1 MKSKPKMPPAS
12 LRDFASAPEQG
23 PPPAMPQVPP
33 QAPPQ
38 TMPKPPTVKRPPG
51 GMGRTKVMKTGTMKK
66 KAF

>member
-23 PPPAMPQVPP
+23 SPPAMPQAPP
-33 QAPPQ
+33 QA
-38 TMPKPPTVKRPPG
+38 MPKPPTVKRPPG

>member
-1 MKSKPKMPPAS
+1 MPAKKGKMPPAS

-23 PPPAMPQVPP
+23 PAMP

-38 TMPKPPTVKRPPG
+38 AMPKPAPVKRPPG
-51 GMGRTKVMKTGTMKK
+51 GLGRTKVVKTGAMKK

>member
-23 PPPAMPQVPP
+23 PPSAMP

-38 TMPKPPTVKRPPG
+38 AMPKPAPVKRPPG
-51 GMGRTKVMKTGTMKK
+51 GMGRTKVVKTGAMKK